1 MTRQH
6 QASERE
12 GSPEKMLSTAE
23 EVFVPRTRHK
33 KQSGRRDQGGSER
46 RNTDELKRVAQL
58 ERVRKSNWLKR
69 KSKVGE
75 SKFSAF
81 LTLTPKNDS
90 CLISPYNIPLESH
103 IKVMRIKVMIT
114 K

>member
-1 MTRQH
+1 MTGQH

-23 EVFVPRTRHK
+23 EVYVPRTRHK
-33 KQSGRRDQGGSER
+33 KQSGRRDEGGSER

-58 ERVRKSNWLKR
+58 EKVRKSNWLKR

-81 LTLTPKNDS
+81 LTLTLKND
-90 CLISPYNIPLESH
+90 
-103 IKVMRIKVMIT
+103 
-114 K
+114 